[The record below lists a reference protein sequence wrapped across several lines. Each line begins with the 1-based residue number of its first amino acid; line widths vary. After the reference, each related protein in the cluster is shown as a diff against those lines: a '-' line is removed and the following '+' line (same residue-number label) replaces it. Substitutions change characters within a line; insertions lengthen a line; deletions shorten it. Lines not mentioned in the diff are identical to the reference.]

1 MTIPR
6 DRVMVE
12 GLVVRAMRE
21 ADGGNDALAG
31 DFALAALMLLDRK
44 REEELV
50 DEARRVLWLT
60 RERSFSSVNPAA

>member
-1 MTIPR
+1 
-6 DRVMVE
+6 MVE

-21 ADGGNDALAG
+21 ADLGNDVLAG
-31 DFALAALMLLDRK
+31 DFALAALMLLDRE

-60 RERSFSSVNPAA
+60 GERSFGSAPSAA